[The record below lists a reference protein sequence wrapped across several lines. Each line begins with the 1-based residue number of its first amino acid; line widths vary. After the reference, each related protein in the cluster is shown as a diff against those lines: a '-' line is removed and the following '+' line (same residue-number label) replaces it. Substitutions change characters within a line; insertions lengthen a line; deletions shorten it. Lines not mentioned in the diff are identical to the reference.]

1 MKEKREAEKS
11 KNELFSTV
19 VVVIWVEG
27 PVGAK
32 VISIFDNFS
41 KRIVPFPKQLPKQN
55 TK

>member
-19 VVVIWVEG
+19 VVTWVEG

-41 KRIVPFPKQLPKQN
+41 KRIVPFPKELPKQN